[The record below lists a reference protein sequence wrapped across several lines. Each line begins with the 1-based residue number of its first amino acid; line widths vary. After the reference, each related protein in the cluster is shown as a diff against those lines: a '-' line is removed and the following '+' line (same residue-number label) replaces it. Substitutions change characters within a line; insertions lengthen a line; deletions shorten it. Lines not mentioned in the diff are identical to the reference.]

1 MIDHNGHARIADFS
15 MLTIAPDQSALISS
29 WMEGG
34 TIQWMSPELLDPQS
48 FGLARIRPTKESDCY
63 ALGMVVFEILSG
75 QVPFSPSG
83 PALVI
88 RKVLDGE
95 RPGRPQ
101 GEGGRLF
108 TDSIWEILEHCWKPL
123 PRDRINAEAVLSGL
137 EGNPVAFRPPSDTE
151 GDEETDIGDLS
162 DTTANDSGTLS
173 VFYP

>member
-1 MIDHNGHARIADFS
+1 
-15 MLTIAPDQSALISS
+15 
-29 WMEGG
+29 MEGG
-34 TIQWMSPELLDPQS
+34 TIPWMSPELLDPES
-48 FGLARIRPTKESDCY
+48 FGLVKIRPTKESDCY
-63 ALGMVVFEILSG
+63 ALGMVVFEVLSG
-75 QVPFSPSG
+75 QVPFSPSS

-108 TDSIWEILEHCWKPL
+108 TDSIWGVLEYCWKPR
-123 PRDRINAEAVLSGL
+123 PHDRINAEAVLSGL
-137 EGNPVAFRPPSDTE
+137 EGNPVALRPPSDTE
-151 GDEETDIGDLS
+151 GDEETETGDLS